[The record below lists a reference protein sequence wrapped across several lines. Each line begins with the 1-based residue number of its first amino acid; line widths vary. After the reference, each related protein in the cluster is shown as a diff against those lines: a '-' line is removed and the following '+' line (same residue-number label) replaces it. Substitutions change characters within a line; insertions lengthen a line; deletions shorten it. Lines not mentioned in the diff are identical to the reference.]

1 MNQPA
6 SSESR
11 VWEQRWHPFREE
23 WILFTSH
30 RARRPWMGETK
41 PFASKP
47 GPSYDPTCYL
57 CPGNERVAGR
67 NPDYS
72 GVYVFTNDLPT
83 FAAGAPE
90 AASGDALYRSWPSRG
105 TAEVVCYTPDHSK
118 TFADLSA
125 GEALAVVEVWRD
137 RYQQLGAQDAINQ
150 VMIFEN
156 KGAVVGTSNPHP
168 HCQLYAT
175 NLVYGIIE
183 REREAARRY
192 HSPSGEFL
200 GQAVLR
206 REAASPRA
214 IGENDGFLA
223 CVPWFARYAYEVL
236 ILPKVQVASLAG
248 LTAEQTAELANI
260 MREVCIRY
268 DNLWKM
274 PMPYVMAIHQ
284 APTDG
289 EDNSTFPFHIEYH
302 PPLRSPDTLKYLAG
316 SEIGGGLMTNE
327 SNPDEKAAELKAV
340 SSRLYRED
348 S

>member
-1 MNQPA
+1 MKKP
-6 SSESR
+6 SSSDPR

-30 RARRPWMGETK
+30 RDRRPWMGETK
-41 PFASKP
+41 PFEDEPQPA
-47 GPSYDPTCYL
+47 YHPTCYL

-83 FAAGAPE
+83 FGAGAPE
-90 AASGDALYRSWPSRG
+90 AASGDELYRSWAARG

-125 GEALAVVEVWRD
+125 GEALAVAEVWRD
-137 RYQQLGAQDAINQ
+137 RYQELGAQDVINQ
-150 VMIFEN
+150 VVIFEN
-156 KGAVVGTSNPHP
+156 KGAVVGASNPHP
-168 HCQLYAT
+168 HCQIYAT
-175 NLVYGIIE
+175 NLVYGIFG
-183 REREAARRY
+183 REREASRRFY
-192 HSPSGEFL
+192 SSTGEFV

-206 REAASPRA
+206 REAASARM
-214 IGENDGFLA
+214 ICQNDSFLA

-236 ILPKVQVASLAG
+236 ILPKTQAASLAE
-248 LTAEQTAELANI
+248 LTRKRLADLAAI
-260 MREVCIRY
+260 LSEVCIRY

-289 EDNSTFPFHIEYH
+289 EDNSSFPFHVEYH

-340 SSRLYRED
+340 PSRLYREVG
-348 S
+348 